1 MRTGARAMT
10 TSRKPGPSARK
21 AARSAKSRS
30 ANDTPA
36 PDQEGKRGRPA
47 KLTPDDETLRKIEN
61 LAKIQCTEDEA
72 AAILGVD
79 QSTLSRFL
87 HKHKRAMDVW
97 MLGIRTGKASLRRMQ
112 FKAAEDGNVTMLIWL
127 GKQVLGQ
134 KDQHHVV
141 GDHKHELR
149 TKAASV
155 RADLSRRL
163 ARLAG
168 GPNAA
173 AA

>member
-1 MRTGARAMT
+1 MT
-10 TSRKPGPSARK
+10 TSKKPGSPSGK
-21 AARSAKSRS
+21 AAR
-30 ANDTPA
+30 PA
-36 PDQEGKRGRPA
+36 EKRLAARQPAAESKRGRPS
-47 KLTPDDETLRKIEN
+47 KLALDDETLRKIEN

-87 HKHKRAMDVW
+87 HKHKKAMEVW
-97 MLGIRTGKASLRRMQ
+97 MLGIRTGTASLRRMQ

-127 GKQVLGQ
+127 GKQFLGQ

-141 GDHKHELR
+141 GDHKLELR
-149 TKAASV
+149 SRAASV
-155 RADLSRRL
+155 RGEMERKL

>member
-1 MRTGARAMT
+1 MAEA
-10 TSRKPGPSARK
+10 
-21 AARSAKSRS
+21 
-30 ANDTPA
+30 
-36 PDQEGKRGRPA
+36 KRGRPP
-47 KLTPDDETLRKIEN
+47 KLQPDDETLRKIEN

-72 AAILGVD
+72 AAVLGVD
-79 QSTLSRFL
+79 QSTFNRFL
-87 HKHKRAMDVW
+87 HKHKKAMDVW
-97 MLGIRTGKASLRRMQ
+97 MLGVRMGKASLRRMQ

-149 TKAASV
+149 SKAETLRRDMA
-155 RADLSRRL
+155 RRL

-168 GPNAA
+168 GLNAA